1 MLFFSISLCLKEYP
15 FYGLKIQPGYV
26 VGRVVKSEPL
36 LHRDP
41 FVAVASDIVQQWQEP
56 KSSLPDHDSHS
67 KPLATPAPSLSSHFK
82 TDAEIRARVARNH
95 FNQYG
100 SMDCSEQNIMPF
112 RQRSELDEFGDGI
125 KPKQR
130 QNAMQDYL
138 PVMLDLP
145 QLEAVWECP
154 PDLEP
159 DPELDYGCEGELYMF
174 EKNELVA
181 NLTPSVE
188 KLKNEFEANLTPPVE
203 KLKKEFEADLTPS
216 EKLKKEDESSRK
228 KLVSKDEFSKEFDS
242 EDDDV
247 SKDTMFKDIVS
258 KDMSKDIVSK
268 DIVSKDTKGSVV
280 KDIFKK
286 LVKNEKLWKK
296 KVYKPKRVLNRAR
309 HACVICH
316 NRKVRCKPNPDGN
329 KRPCL
334 ECYRTGSSC
343 ISFVPGVH
351 GGAKRKMQP
360 KALADDKNKN
370 KGVQCYRNEWCVRPL
385 KHPGHCRYAGIKP
398 RKRRRKA

>member
-1 MLFFSISLCLKEYP
+1 
-15 FYGLKIQPGYV
+15 
-26 VGRVVKSEPL
+26 
-36 LHRDP
+36 
-41 FVAVASDIVQQWQEP
+41 
-56 KSSLPDHDSHS
+56 
-67 KPLATPAPSLSSHFK
+67 
-82 TDAEIRARVARNH
+82 
-95 FNQYG
+95 
-100 SMDCSEQNIMPF
+100 MPF

-286 LVKNEKLWKK
+286 LVKNEKLW
-296 KVYKPKRVLNRAR
+296 
-309 HACVICH
+309 
-316 NRKVRCKPNPDGN
+316 
-329 KRPCL
+329 
-334 ECYRTGSSC
+334 
-343 ISFVPGVH
+343 
-351 GGAKRKMQP
+351 
-360 KALADDKNKN
+360 
-370 KGVQCYRNEWCVRPL
+370 
-385 KHPGHCRYAGIKP
+385 
-398 RKRRRKA
+398 